1 MVAVQL
7 NRARRE
13 ADELRSRV
21 DTRNML
27 LSGGREA
34 VKTMW
39 QTANIIRKEGF
50 GAAVRS
56 SIEDLA
62 DWAEVERPDLA
73 RLAPDGNVA
82 ILFSDIEESTALNER
97 IGDRAWVRLIGRHDK
112 LVRRYVQS
120 HRGHV
125 VKSQGDGFMVAFA
138 EPEQAVRCSVDLQRA
153 LRKRPNGIRV
163 RIGIHTGKSVR
174 RGDDLFGRNVAMAA
188 RVAAEADGGQT
199 LVSEP
204 VRDAVAGDDIAFD
217 DGRDVELKGFAAR
230 TGCTRSTSPSLR
242 RRCATVRRR
251 SIRPPIVCPPP
262 AAWRH
267 HSESRFTIPL
277 ALELSENYGSVWAS
291 IARASSCPFLVN
303 SSMQYHSHALAS
315 SYSSTY
321 TERIRLSV
329 ASSEP
334 PQGTN
339 PKDSLPNAP
348 TSARPPRTRSAIS
361 SSVRRCN
368 TAAGSPGLTSLTR
381 QWICASSIQSMVP

>member
-1 MVAVQL
+1 VTGVQIAAYVLAAVAVAEAVVVVVL
-7 NRARRE
+7 WGRLTRARRE
-13 ADELRSRV
+13 ADELRGRV

-112 LVRRYVQS
+112 LIRRHVQS

-138 EPEQAVRCSVDLQRA
+138 DPEQAVRCSIDVQRA
-153 LRKRPNGIRV
+153 LSKRPNGIRV

-188 RVAAEADGGQT
+188 RVAGQADGGQT

-204 VRDAVAGDDIAFD
+204 VRESVGGKDGIGFD
-217 DGRDVELKGFAAR
+217 DGQDVELKGFSGKHRLYA
-230 TGCTRSTSPSLR
+230 
-242 RRCATVRRR
+242 VE
-251 SIRPPIVCPPP
+251 P
-262 AAWRH
+262 A
-267 HSESRFTIPL
+267 
-277 ALELSENYGSVWAS
+277 
-291 IARASSCPFLVN
+291 
-303 SSMQYHSHALAS
+303 
-315 SYSSTY
+315 
-321 TERIRLSV
+321 
-329 ASSEP
+329 
-334 PQGTN
+334 
-339 PKDSLPNAP
+339 
-348 TSARPPRTRSAIS
+348 
-361 SSVRRCN
+361 
-368 TAAGSPGLTSLTR
+368 
-381 QWICASSIQSMVP
+381 